1 MNEYNEA
8 IDKQVESLENLLK
21 AIDIIAGS
29 KLNNI
34 PCDKTE
40 ICIVQGK
47 KNDAINTNT
56 YMVSNG
62 SLQFEAVV
70 DAPLGSKDAPKY
82 KKNDSVRVLIPN
94 GNYQETKYITG
105 LHVADINNPTAYIS
119 PQDAILNIT
128 GNLFTENK
136 TYGLAANNEEESEI
150 YIGEIDL
157 IQNSMYRNNY
167 QAYDTLILSANF
179 KSLFESRSGISGSYG
194 LRLELYP
201 EITDETG
208 NIEKLLERTVVL
220 DSSDMMGNPYLFQ
233 IDSIQSIKFNIPDL
247 EKRLAGGKLYFYQK
261 NNFNYL
267 TESGMKN
274 KVSLSYL
281 GGSLVKNLFVSNIN
295 LSFGADISKIEGKQ
309 FKIFTNGNTD
319 YSNNDLQKSF
329 SSLWY
334 NKDNNNKYIGFS
346 DGVHDA
352 EYDELTY
359 RKQMAEEQKL
369 QSQLLN
375 STIETSTDV
384 RGITLSSHYLDITN
398 IYNEMYEYLDKKMFS
413 TLKSFLNKIRGI
425 KNDNLQTLI
434 SKIEGTEDNNSYGKC
449 VNDFKN
455 TYELVSSFYKG
466 VLAYAKQWQTAE
478 SKPNIEYGEGKVP
491 EKDNRKTVFDLAA
504 IAKKFEKYVSDF
516 EKYKSVIDEYI
527 YSSYISQMKSYYKKI
542 EKYCIELE
550 KFELDK
556 KNFRKDSTELN
567 FYLTDESKNY
577 KFSDN
582 LYKKDEEWHK
592 KYANKYCIYWYR
604 YNPNYENVNNEEM
617 LAGPGWERLTKAA
630 DGMSLVNFGI
640 PPEGENGYN
649 KVYSDNN
656 VFSLQMDLDKINE
669 KITAILFYNHEMYKS
684 NILEFT
690 NLTPS
695 SSAIN
700 LDGINAL
707 SIVHGANSRNIYQC
721 YGIDNQIMRSSDAS
735 TTRHLKLQY
744 EGTKGGN
751 EVLLGATIEWYLPKN
766 STMLTYNKN
775 DVIVEPKETDTHF
788 IFTCEKIETAEDASL
803 PYRIKHS
810 YLSSFSNNTI
820 KCKVILS
827 DGEVL
832 ETEMFFTFATG
843 EANGTGYAFV
853 VSPKTDKTHVSSITI
868 GNGNSD
874 IDTSKSISL
883 ELSINIYNGNGKE
896 IPIDNIKNTIT
907 AKWLCCK
914 YTTTENVVEEK
925 DYYKLTFKKDE
936 ITGNIIGCTIEPKR
950 GWGGPG
956 IIKFIA
962 DIKAPIN
969 ENEEGESYKQQTLT
983 TYYTVPWCPSGI
995 SYYMEGATSVIYNS
1009 FGTNPTNYTG
1019 SYRLFYN
1026 QNVYDE
1032 NNNIIHW
1039 KDEEVSDVQWKMRYY
1054 IFNNEVYEDDSNKY
1068 NQSFID
1074 RKDNKNYYEI
1084 DDNII
1089 KIDEISSKY
1098 KLLAN
1103 YLPKIEQQTLKPS
1116 NMYLDGLFEEG
1127 DNSINDIR
1135 NGNLYPAVLA
1145 YTKEENELDKVLWIQ
1160 PIILMQNAYS
1170 SSALNKWD
1178 GSLTIDDENNTVF
1191 SSIIGAGR
1199 KISSNNTFEGVLMG
1213 DVGKTDSGAKMG
1225 LYGYHNGA
1233 QSFGFKTDGTA
1244 FIGKSG
1250 AGRIEFNG
1258 TKSVITSNSKLLTI
1272 DLDDGYIKLGTENS
1286 EDFLG
1291 LYANDNASPNKQIGP
1306 MSQAQKFWRLIAGN
1320 NTTGISKTG
1329 IIYTSNIQASGG
1341 TIGGWTIF
1349 NGYDSQNKRTCYLG
1363 STGENGSMYLTTI
1376 EDNNKN
1382 WIRTISKKSNGNNYM
1397 TFSIDR
1403 NGHVFTEKID
1413 LYDNSDTTKISHFL
1427 FNADNS
1433 ATYGNRIKLYTNK
1446 HSNITDTVYAGLY
1459 IGEDGISYFEG
1470 NDYSHFRWIRKK
1482 TWSDTAPYSG
1492 GELLIQSRDI
1502 IFKQHAFAIYGK
1514 VWITPGAYSPGM
1526 TGSDLITLPEYIRR
1540 VVNGTIA

>member
-40 ICIVQGK
+40 ICIIQGK

-150 YIGEIDL
+150 YIGEVDL

-179 KSLFESRSGISGSYG
+179 KSLFESRNVISGSYG
-194 LRLELYP
+194 LRLELYQ

-208 NIEKLLERTVVL
+208 SIERLLEHTVVL

-281 GGSLVKNLFVSNIN
+281 GGSLVKNLFASNIN

-319 YSNNDLQKSF
+319 YSNNNLQKNF

-334 NKDNNNKYIGFS
+334 NKDSNNKYIGFS
-346 DGVHDA
+346 DGIYDA

-384 RGITLSSHYLDITN
+384 RGITLSSHYSDITN
-398 IYNEMYEYLDKKMFS
+398 IYNEIYEYLDKKMFN
-413 TLKSFLNKIRGI
+413 TLKSFLSKIRGI
-425 KNDNLQTLI
+425 KNEDLQKLV
-434 SKIEGTEDNNSYGKC
+434 SEIETSYGNQ

-455 TYELVSSFYKG
+455 TYTLVSNFYKG
-466 VLAYAKQWQTAE
+466 VLAYAKQWQVAE
-478 SKPNIEYGEGKVP
+478 SKPSIEYGEGKIP
-491 EKDNRKTVFDLAA
+491 YEKDRKTAFDLAK
-504 IAKKFEKYVSDF
+504 IAKGFSDYISKFEKY
-516 EKYKSVIDEYI
+516 KNIIDEYI
-527 YSSYISQMKSYYKKI
+527 YSNYISQMNSYYKKI
-542 EKYCIELE
+542 EKYCIELD
-550 KFELDK
+550 KFETDK
-556 KNFRKDSTELN
+556 ENFRKDSTELK
-567 FYLTDESKNY
+567 FYLTNESENY

-592 KYANKYCIYWYR
+592 QYANKYCIYWYR
-604 YNPNYENVNNEEM
+604 YNPNYENINNEEM

-630 DGMSLVNFGI
+630 DDVSLVNFGI
-640 PPEGENGYN
+640 PPEGESGYN

-656 VFSLQMDLDKINE
+656 VFSLQMDLDRINE

-695 SSAIN
+695 SSATN

-707 SIVHGANSRNIYQC
+707 SIVHGANSRNVYQC

-735 TTRHLKLQY
+735 VTRHLKLQY

-751 EVLLGATIEWYLPKN
+751 EVLLGAMVEWYLPKN

-788 IFTCEKIETAEDASL
+788 IFTHENIETAEDASFS
-803 PYRIKHS
+803 YRIKHS

-827 DGEVL
+827 DGEIL

-853 VSPKTDKTHVSSITI
+853 VSPKTDKTHVSSIII
-868 GNGNSD
+868 GNGND
-874 IDTSKSISL
+874 NIDPNKIVPL

-896 IPIDNIKNTIT
+896 IPIDNIENTIK

-914 YTTTENVVEEK
+914 YTTTGNEVEEE
-925 DYYKLTFKKDE
+925 DYYKLSFEKDE
-936 ITGNIIGCTIEPKR
+936 TTGKITGCIITPKK

-956 IIKFIA
+956 VIKFIA
-962 DIKAPIN
+962 NIK
-969 ENEEGESYKQQTLT
+969 ENEEEEDSRQQTLT
-983 TYYTVPWCPSGI
+983 TYYTVPWCPFGV
-995 SYYMEGATSVIYNS
+995 SYYIEGATSVIYNS
-1009 FGTNPTNYTG
+1009 LGTNPTNYTG

-1032 NNNIIHW
+1032 NNNIIHQ
-1039 KDEEVSDVQWKMRYY
+1039 KDEEVSDVHWKMRYY
-1054 IFNNEVYEDDSNKY
+1054 IFNNERYEDDKNKY
-1068 NQSFID
+1068 NQSFVDI
-1074 RKDNKNYYEI
+1074 KDNANYYEI
-1084 DDNII
+1084 DDS
-1089 KIDEISSKY
+1089 KVGVSSQY
-1098 KLLAN
+1098 KLLMN
-1103 YLPKIEQQTLKPS
+1103 YLPKLKQQTLKPS

-1127 DNSINDIR
+1127 NNSTNDIR
-1135 NGNLYPAVLA
+1135 NGNMYPAVLA
-1145 YTKEENELDKVLWIQ
+1145 YTKKTGELDKVLWIQ
-1160 PIILMQNAYS
+1160 PIILMQNVYG
-1170 SSALNKWD
+1170 SSALNSWN
-1178 GSLTIDDENNTVF
+1178 GSLTIDNENNTVF
-1191 SSIIGAGR
+1191 SSIIGAGK
-1199 KISSNNTFEGVLMG
+1199 KITSNNTFEGVLMG
-1213 DVGKTDSGAKMG
+1213 DVGKEDSSAKIG

-1272 DLDDGYIKLGTENS
+1272 DLDDGYIKLGTERT

-1291 LYANDNASPNKQIGP
+1291 LYANDNASPNVKIGP
-1306 MSQAQKFWRLIAGN
+1306 MTESKKFWRLIAGN
-1320 NTTGISKTG
+1320 NKTGISKDGT
-1329 IIYTSNIQASGG
+1329 IYTSNIQASGG
-1341 TIGGWTIF
+1341 KIGGWNI
-1349 NGYDSQNKRTCYLG
+1349 Q
-1363 STGENGSMYLTTI
+1363 STWIG
-1376 EDNNKN
+1376 DNEV
-1382 WIRTISKKSNGNNYM
+1382 SGNNFYLASYNDYG
-1397 TFSIDR
+1397 TFDGQYQRCPYWLRATQDGKYVFYLDR
-1403 NGHVFTEKID
+1403 NGH
-1413 LYDNSDTTKISHFL
+1413 L
-1427 FNADNS
+1427 FAKGLQINIPSNNDFF
-1433 ATYGNRIKLYTNK
+1433 IYTNGHDK
-1446 HSNITDTVYAGLY
+1446 FDSGQAGVY
-1459 IGEDGISYFEG
+1459 IGEKGLSFITSGYQSIFEWRKNKSFSDGYGPSEGGYFRMTCRDAII
-1470 NDYSHFRWIRKK
+1470 NCH
-1482 TWSDTAPYSG
+1482 A
-1492 GELLIQSRDI
+1492 LNIQT
-1502 IFKQHAFAIYGK
+1502 GT
-1514 VWITPGAYSPGM
+1514 VW
-1526 TGSDLITLPEYIRR
+1526 LPSLDNIMIDSVSLRNILK
-1540 VVNGTIA
+1540 NGLY